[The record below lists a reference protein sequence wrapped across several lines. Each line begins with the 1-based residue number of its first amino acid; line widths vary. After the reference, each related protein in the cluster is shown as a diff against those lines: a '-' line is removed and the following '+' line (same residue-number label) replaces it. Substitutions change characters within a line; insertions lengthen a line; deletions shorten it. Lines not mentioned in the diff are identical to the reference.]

1 MVFEVFG
8 YLEKSF
14 PRLLKYRF
22 LNGRKTGIF
31 QRGQTMSFG
40 QKLEILN
47 YVFLSRIGLERVRDL
62 LMFYIE
68 NKAF

>member
-31 QRGQTMSFG
+31 QTMSFG

-47 YVFLSRIGLERVRDL
+47 YVFLSRIGLERVRGL
-62 LMFYIE
+62 VLFCIE

>member
-14 PRLLKYRF
+14 PRLLKYRV

-40 QKLEILN
+40 EKLEILN
-47 YVFLSRIGLERVRDL
+47 YVFLSRIGLERVSGL
-62 LMFYIE
+62 VMFYIE

>member
-40 QKLEILN
+40 EKLEILN
-47 YVFLSRIGLERVRDL
+47 YVFLSRIGLERVSGL
-62 LMFYIE
+62 VMFYIE
-68 NKAF
+68 NKVF

>member
-1 MVFEVFG
+1 MIELNGFEVFG

-14 PRLLKYRF
+14 PRFLKYRF

-47 YVFLSRIGLERVRDL
+47 YVFLSRIGLERV
-62 LMFYIE
+62 
-68 NKAF
+68 